1 MIVRLST
8 GNDVIPIPGT
18 KSASRLEENVGALNV
33 KLTKEEADE
42 IAEVVAPGAGERYA
56 PTPKSP

>member
-1 MIVRLST
+1 
-8 GNDVIPIPGT
+8 
-18 KSASRLEENVGALNV
+18 V